1 MITPS
6 YLEISVV
13 CYELI
18 TSRSNIGE
26 RFPKPFPLFEKY
38 IIALDGQYFIEETKM
53 GCGEMIRE
61 TEFLGWI
68 GGKFRLASFQAE
80 LFCQKMKEVTTH
92 NGLIPLPKNF

>member
-1 MITPS
+1 
-6 YLEISVV
+6 
-13 CYELI
+13 
-18 TSRSNIGE
+18 
-26 RFPKPFPLFEKY
+26 
-38 IIALDGQYFIEETKM
+38 M

-61 TEFLGWI
+61 TEFLGWV